1 MCESTVEVDDE
12 DFLGGVSATA
22 VTTPADL
29 RTLFGGID
37 IYLFDQILRGRI
49 QPNARILDAGCGNGR
64 NIVYFM
70 QAGYDVSAIDADA
83 AAIASVRALAAE
95 LAPSL
100 GADHFRAEPLAHSS
114 FPDACAELVISSA
127 VLHFA
132 ADEADFMAMLQGS
145 WRLVAPGGMLFARLA
160 SNIGIED
167 QVRPLSPGSRRC
179 RLPDGSDRYLVDAPM
194 LHRLTDDLGGR
205 LLDPIKT
212 TVVHNQ
218 RSMTTWVMTKLV

>member
-1 MCESTVEVDDE
+1 M
-12 DFLGGVSATA
+12 
-22 VTTPADL
+22 TPSDL
-29 RTLFGGID
+29 RAAFGGID

-49 QPNARILDAGCGNGR
+49 EPGARILDAGCGNGR
-64 NIVYFM
+64 NVVYFM

-83 AAIASVRALAAE
+83 AAIASVRALAAQ

-114 FPDACAELVISSA
+114 FSDGCADVVISSA

-132 ADEADFMAMLQGS
+132 TDDADFMTMLRGS
-145 WRLVAPGGMLFARLA
+145 WRLLAPGGLFFARLA
-160 SNIGIED
+160 STIGIED
-167 QVRPLSPGSRRC
+167 QVRPLSPNSRRC

-194 LHRLTDDLGGR
+194 LMLLTADLGGR

-212 TVVHNQ
+212 TVVHGQ
-218 RSMTTWVMTKLV
+218 RSMTTWVMAKAAANA